1 MRYYF
6 APMEGITGYLFRNA
20 HHTFFPHI
28 DKYFTPFLSPN
39 QSRKFHSREKRDIL
53 PENNP
58 DIPLVPQLLTNRAED
73 FLWAAGE
80 LSDLGYR
87 EINLNLGCPSA
98 TVVSKG
104 KGAGFLAQPERL
116 ETFLDQIFSGTDLK
130 ISVKTRVGVEAPE
143 EFSRLLEIFNR
154 FPLEELIVHP
164 RVQKDFY
171 RKPVHMECFREA
183 VTKSNS
189 PICYNGDLF
198 QTQNV
203 ECLREHFSSVPTVM
217 IGRGLL
223 ANPGLVEEATGH
235 AVLKKQT
242 LKRFHDLLF
251 EGYQSQLFGDK
262 SVLFKMKELWFY
274 LGTLFSDSE
283 KCQKAIRKAERL
295 ASYEAAV
302 RTIFETKELS
312 FHEKLPFACG
322 EFPLHSFRKEENFI
336 GTSFKTVDK

>member
-39 QSRKFHSREKRDIL
+39 QSRKFHTREERDIL
-53 PENNP
+53 PENNAG
-58 DIPLVPQLLTNRAED
+58 ILLVPQLLTNRAEA
-73 FLWAAGE
+73 FLWAADK
-80 LSDLGYR
+80 LSDLGYQ

-116 ETFLDQIFSGTDLK
+116 EAFLDQIFSGTDLR
-130 ISVKTRVGVEAPE
+130 ISIKTRVGLETPE

-171 RKPVHMECFREA
+171 RKPVHMECLQEA
-183 VTKSNS
+183 VEKSKN

-198 QTQNV
+198 RIQDI
-203 ECLREHFSSVPTVM
+203 ECLKDHFSSISAVM
-217 IGRGLL
+217 LGRGLL
-223 ANPGLVEEATGH
+223 ANPGLVEMASGH
-235 AVLKKQT
+235 EVFTKQT
-242 LKRFHDLLF
+242 LRNFHDLLF
-251 EGYQSQLFGDK
+251 EGYRSQLFGDR

-274 LGTLFSDSE
+274 LGALFSDSA
-283 KCQKAIRKAERL
+283 KCQKAIRKAEQL
-295 ASYEAAV
+295 SSYEAAV
-302 RTIFETKELS
+302 RVLFETKELS
-312 FHEKLPFACG
+312 FSEELPFACG
-322 EFPLHSFRKEENFI
+322 DFPLHSFY
-336 GTSFKTVDK
+336 